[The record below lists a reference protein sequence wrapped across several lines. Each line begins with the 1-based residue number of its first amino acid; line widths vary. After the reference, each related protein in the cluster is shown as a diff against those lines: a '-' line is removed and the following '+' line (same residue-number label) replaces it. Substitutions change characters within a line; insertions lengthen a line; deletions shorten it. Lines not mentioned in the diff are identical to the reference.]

1 MLEGK
6 FGGAADFGARAVGH
20 SVKSIAAMAMA
31 AVMTVGAATA
41 ANASDCPSRNE
52 SSALFVRSLQT
63 ELMVA
68 ALSCKA
74 REDYNAFAVQFR
86 DTLVQNGKQMKAY
99 FSRRYGGSGRYE
111 LDRFITAL
119 ANEASAIGM
128 NSGPG
133 YCDDARALFK
143 EVLSLQSAD
152 LEAFSLVNAEAVL
165 QTSVV
170 CETQFTGVSAG
181 K

>member
-1 MLEGK
+1 MVEGK
-6 FGGAADFGARAVGH
+6 FGRAGVRAVGRMARP
-20 SVKSIAAMAMA
+20 VATLAMA
-31 AVMTVGAATA
+31 AVMTAGAATA
-41 ANASDCPSRNE
+41 ASGSECPSRNE
-52 SSALFVRSLQT
+52 SAALFVRSLQT

-68 ALSCKA
+68 ALTCKA
-74 REDYNAFAVQFR
+74 REDYNTFAIQFR
-86 DTLVQNGKQMKAY
+86 DTLVQNGKLMKGF

-111 LDRFITAL
+111 LDRFVTAL
-119 ANEASAIGM
+119 ANEASSIGM

-133 YCDDARALFK
+133 YCQDARSLFK
-143 EVLSLQSAD
+143 EVLTLNAAD
-152 LEAFSLVNAEAVL
+152 LETFSLVNAEAVL